1 MRKFR
6 VGKLRKGPMRTETLG
21 TVNRVLRMRVPM
33 TGDPLLNTVDFEGYT
48 TEVVYLK

>member
-6 VGKLRKGPMRTETLG
+6 VGTLGKGPMRTETLG

-33 TGDPLLNTVDFEGYT
+33 TGDPLLNTVGFEGCV
-48 TEVVYLK
+48 TEVSQVK